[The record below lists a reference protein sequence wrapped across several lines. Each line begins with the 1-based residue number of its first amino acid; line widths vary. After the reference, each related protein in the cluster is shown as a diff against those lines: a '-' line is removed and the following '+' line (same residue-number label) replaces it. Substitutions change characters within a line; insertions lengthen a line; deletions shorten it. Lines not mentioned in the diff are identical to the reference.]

1 MKGDILENY
10 DVRLLRLTED
20 KIEMVRSWRNDPKI
34 SRYMLFQ
41 DYITPQMQRK
51 WFEKIN
57 NDKNFYYLIEYKGR
71 EVGLINVKDI
81 DYGQKTG
88 EGGIFIYDESLQNTD
103 LAYRC
108 HILLFDY
115 IFTEVGLN
123 GILSEIQPTN
133 QRAVRFATFL
143 GSEITGETPE
153 CLYFL
158 LSRENY
164 FNNKNRERFLKR
176 WNYYNNK

>member
-1 MKGDILENY
+1 MKGDVLENY
-10 DVRLLRLTED
+10 DVRLSRLTVG
-20 KIEMVRSWRNDPKI
+20 KIEMVRIWRNDPKI
-34 SRYMLFQ
+34 SQYMLFQ
-41 DYITPQMQRK
+41 DYITPQMQKK
-51 WFEKIN
+51 WFEKVN
-57 NDKNFYYLIEYKGR
+57 NDNNLYYIIEYKGR

-81 DYGQKTG
+81 DREKGIG
-88 EGGIFIYDESLQNTD
+88 EGGIFIYDENLQNTD

-115 IFTEVGLN
+115 VFGDCGLN
-123 GILSEIQPTN
+123 GVLSEIQPTN